1 MEKHT
6 IGERVEA
13 LRAWMR
19 DKGLAAYI
27 IPTMDPH
34 DSEYLPAHWQTRQ
47 WITGFTGSAGTAI
60 VSLDEAALWTDSR
73 YWLQAEQQ
81 LADTPFVL
89 RRDGVDESIRDWLG
103 AHVEGRV
110 GYLPVV
116 MPDVLLR
123 EYTDGLHVQG
133 FDEDPFNSLWK
144 DRPALPLSLIER
156 MSDALAGETAA
167 SKLERIR
174 QWIEN
179 RGKVDILL
187 RELSE
192 IAWTL
197 NLRADDIPCNP
208 FFISFLR
215 LRAKGGGVLYV
226 HEEQVSPD
234 VRDYLASL
242 HIDIEPYEKA
252 PALRFSH
259 SPVAEMR
266 AAKNPT
272 EQEGFRQAHLRDGV
286 AMVRLL
292 RRLDEAD
299 LSTWTELR
307 VDRELTALR
316 AEQPGFRGLSFETI
330 AGYGANGAI
339 VHYEPTPETDTPLQP
354 RGLLLL
360 DSGGHYDCGT
370 TDITRTIP
378 LGPLNDEEK
387 RAFTLVLKGHL
398 QLLHA
403 VFPAGTT
410 GIQLDALARLALW
423 REGFDYGHGTGHGV
437 GHRLGVHEGP
447 VQFRKNCRPDTTHPL
462 VLGQTI
468 TVEPGLYM
476 KDKFGV
482 RHENTAL
489 VVPAFQSGFGDFWR
503 LESLTRCPYDLRAIV
518 AELLTAEERQW
529 LNAYHAQVCRDL
541 LPLLSDP
548 ADQAWLA
555 KATRAI

>member
-1 MEKHT
+1 MEHRNIK
-6 IGERVEA
+6 ERVEA
-13 LRAWMR
+13 LRAWMQN
-19 DKGLAAYI
+19 KGIAAYI

-34 DSEYLPAHWQTRQ
+34 DSEYLPAHWQSRQ

-60 VSLDEAALWTDSR
+60 VTLDEAALWTDSR
-73 YWLQAEQQ
+73 YWLQADRQ
-81 LADTPFVL
+81 LKDTPFVL
-89 RRDGVDESIRDWLG
+89 KKDGVDEPIREWLS
-103 AHVEGRV
+103 AHVEGKV

-116 MPDVLLR
+116 MPDALLR
-123 EYTDGLHVQG
+123 EYTDGVSVLG
-133 FDEDPFNSLWK
+133 LDDDPFALLWT
-144 DRPALPLSLIER
+144 DRPALPLSPIER

-174 QWIEN
+174 QWIEK

-226 HEEQVSPD
+226 NEVQVGPEI
-234 VRDYLASL
+234 RAYLATL
-242 HIDIEPYEKA
+242 NIDIAPYEQA
-252 PALRFSH
+252 PALRYSN

-266 AAKNPT
+266 ARKNPV

-286 AMVRLL
+286 AMVKLL
-292 RRLDEAD
+292 RRMDEAD
-299 LSTWTELR
+299 VSTWTELR
-307 VDRELTALR
+307 VDKELTALR
-316 AEQPGFRGLSFETI
+316 AQQPGFRGLSFDTI

-339 VHYEPTPETDTPLQP
+339 VHYEPTPETDTPLQAH
-354 RGLLLL
+354 GLLLL
-360 DSGGHYDCGT
+360 DSGGHYDCGS

-378 LGPLNDEEK
+378 LGPLTEEEK
-387 RAFTLVLKGHL
+387 RVFTLVLKGHL

-403 VFPAGTT
+403 IFPAGTT
-410 GIQLDALARLALW
+410 GVQLDALARVPLW
-423 REGFDYGHGTGHGV
+423 SEGYDYGHGTGHGV

-447 VQFRKNCRPDTTHPL
+447 VQFRKNCCPDTLHPL
-462 VLGQTI
+462 ILGQTI
-468 TVEPGLYM
+468 TVEPGVYI
-476 KDKFGV
+476 DGKFGV

-489 VVPAFQSGFGDFWR
+489 VVPAFKSDFGEFWR
-503 LESLTRCPYDLRAIV
+503 LDSLTRCPYDLRAIQ
-518 AELLTAEERQW
+518 AEMLTSKERQW
-529 LNAYHAQVCRDL
+529 LNEYHAQVRQDL
-541 LPLLSDP
+541 LPLLSDE
-548 ADQAWLA
+548 ADKEWLT